1 MPDFTNAFTKVFDA
15 LRLVSRPITRPSA
28 DLLKLYDED
37 GATIA
42 TLTTGWFTDELSQE
56 QTFER
61 INELHI
67 TDRAG
72 IAFEDAVA
80 FGFGGYR
87 YERSR
92 FPNPPLN
99 NPREWVF
106 LIKPVGL
113 DISDI
118 GAFDLVDD
126 AGIQIVDDL
135 GNQIVAV

>member
-1 MPDFTNAFTKVFDA
+1 MPDFTNAFSKVFDA
-15 LRLVSRPITRPSA
+15 LRLVSRPITKPSA
-28 DLLKLYDED
+28 DPIKLYDED

-42 TLTTGWFTDELSQE
+42 TLTTGWFTDEVRQE

-72 IAFEDAVA
+72 VTFDHVVA

-87 YERSR
+87 YERVR
-92 FPNPPLN
+92 FPNPPVN

-106 LIKPVGL
+106 IIKPVGL
-113 DISDI
+113 DASISGDFVI
-118 GAFDLVDD
+118 DDAGDFLVDD
-126 AGIQIVDDL
+126 AGDSIVW
-135 GNQIVAV
+135 V

>member
-1 MPDFTNAFTKVFDA
+1 MGLLTETTAAFATLYDA
-15 LRLVSRPITRPSA
+15 FQSVIVGETGS
-28 DLLKLYDED
+28 LKLYDED

-42 TLTTGWFTDELSQE
+42 TLATGWFTDELSQE